1 MIRKYWWYDSQWY
14 IKHNEAMQINGKGKR
29 TRKAYSRALRMLVE
43 FFDKEPDQITEEEL
57 QQYFLHRKTK
67 DNWAPNTMRIAYCGI
82 KFFFEHVIQRD
93 WHILGI
99 LRAENEKRLPAVL
112 SRDEIQRIFSRLTT
126 FHNYVFLTTVYSCGL
141 RLQEGL
147 FLEVSDIDSDRMM
160 IHVHRGK
167 GAKDRYVPLPEETL
181 QLLRKQWATHRHT
194 HLLFPAQ
201 GRNGK
206 QAPSASHPMAIASVQ
221 GAFRNAKGEA
231 GIHKKRVTIHTLRHS
246 YATHLLEAGVN
257 LRVIQRYLGHS
268 RLETT
273 MIYLHLTK
281 VGHDDAYQR
290 INGIMKG
297 FDHDDHK

>member
-1 MIRKYWWYDSQWY
+1 MKRKYWWYETQWY

-29 TRKAYSRALRMLVE
+29 THKAYSRALRMLVE
-43 FFDKEPDQITEEEL
+43 FYDKEPDQITEDEL

-67 DNWAPNTMRIAYCGI
+67 DNWAPNTMRIAHCGI
-82 KFFFEHVIQRD
+82 KFFFEHVIPRD

-99 LRAENEKRLPAVL
+99 LRAKNEQRLPDVL
-112 SRDEIQRIFSRLTT
+112 SRNEIQRIFSRLTT
-126 FHNYVFLTTVYSCGL
+126 FHNYVYLTTVYSCGL

-167 GAKDRYVPLPEETL
+167 GAKDRYVPLSEKTL
-181 QLLRKQWATHRHT
+181 PLLRKHWANHRHPR
-194 HLLFPAQ
+194 LIFPAL

-206 QAPSASHPMAIASVQ
+206 GGPSALKPMAIDSVQ
-221 GAFRNAKGEA
+221 GAFRRAKFSA

-257 LRVIQRYLGHS
+257 LRVIQRYLGRS

-273 MIYLHLTK
+273 MIYLHLTQA
-281 VGHDDAYQR
+281 GHEDAYQR

-297 FDHDDHK
+297 FAHADH